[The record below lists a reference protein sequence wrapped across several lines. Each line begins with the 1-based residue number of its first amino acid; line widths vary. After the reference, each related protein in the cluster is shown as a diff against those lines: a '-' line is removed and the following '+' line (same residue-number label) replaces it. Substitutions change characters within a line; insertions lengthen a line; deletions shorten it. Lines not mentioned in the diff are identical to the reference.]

1 MGAPVRLGAWTGVGG
16 PSALARGEPL
26 RLWHSLA
33 RWCALWQWT
42 CHECEC
48 GVAIARH
55 RGCPA
60 LWQAPCLAPDL
71 YRAVG
76 NVFAHRRDL
85 YQQVGGL
92 DGRAAI
98 TAAPAVAHS
107 ARARV
112 HSLAN
117 ESGNTSSSMRSKTP
131 SDTDMVT
138 EVRAG
143 CRLRVFSSDQCC
155 KSAGL
160 SWGRCPTHP
169 NPGRH
174 PDPLA
179 SVRARPPR
187 PLPPY
192 PTPGRGEGWRV
203 GFRGGDSLTLQMVA
217 GGEGSRTGTA

>member
-1 MGAPVRLGAWTGVGG
+1 MRVRRGDCAAPRLPGAVAGAL
-16 PSALARGEPL
+16 PRARPL
-26 RLWHSLA
+26 PR
-33 RWCALWQWT
+33 CWQ
-42 CHECEC
+42 
-48 GVAIARH
+48 RF
-55 RGCPA
+55 RPPPRPLPA
-60 LWQAPCLAPDL
+60 
-71 YRAVG
+71 G
-76 NVFAHRRDL
+76 
-85 YQQVGGL
+85 GGL
-92 DGRAAI
+92 DERAAI
-98 TAAPAVAHS
+98 TAALAVAHS

-192 PTPGRGEGWRV
+192 PPSPHPGTGGEGWRV